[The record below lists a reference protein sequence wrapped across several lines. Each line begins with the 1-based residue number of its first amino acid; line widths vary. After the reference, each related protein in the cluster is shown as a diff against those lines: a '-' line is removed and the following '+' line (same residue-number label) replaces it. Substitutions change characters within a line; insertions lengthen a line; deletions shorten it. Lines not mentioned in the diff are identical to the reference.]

1 MDQSN
6 ELTTETETENAKLQ
20 FKADTDICQQIMDR
34 YATSAAPQHRHLVAT
49 AAAMRS
55 ILTSESLPLIASAY
69 FAAAISSLE
78 SATLDST
85 EVSALLTFLSI
96 AVALVPEQGIAESKA
111 SEAVELLVGV
121 LERDGSL
128 GVATVKCVVKCLGVL
143 LVSFCDLEDWGSVKL
158 GFETLLKFSIDKRPK
173 VRRCAQDCLEKVLKS
188 FQSSTVI
195 KAASKLIN
203 SLFEKYIPLAITL
216 CTSGTVDGSKDEML
230 LKPDHLE
237 VLYMLN
243 VVNLI
248 VPRLSVKVRLKI
260 LSELCKLMT
269 SEFSPLTRHIFKGIE
284 AFVETSR
291 VEVVIPE
298 MENIIVSLASYVSLK
313 KRNPVDTVMTAT
325 ILLKSCMEKL
335 LNGET
340 RSLWTKNVPLV
351 FGALAG
357 LLTSEASIT
366 LQASAFVKELISQL
380 ADVKTYE
387 ILSFEDGDPEN
398 DEARAI
404 KSICAIFEDAIG
416 FESIPNEHILAVISL
431 LFLKLGEISY
441 IFMKRIVL
449 KLADLLTL
457 ASVDMATANHLQHCI
472 GSAVIAM
479 GPERILTLLPIS
491 LNADDFTCSNVWLVP
506 ILKNHVI
513 GASLGYYMEH
523 IVPLA
528 KTFQRASRKVKKSIT
543 GQDLQA
549 HAQELWGLLPAFCRY
564 PTDTC
569 QNFGPLAKL
578 LITLIKKDPSMY
590 ETIAVALQ
598 VLVNQNRNA
607 LTSRDNLDESII
619 NEAKDTVL
627 GIRSVSSYTKKA
639 ATKNIRVL
647 ALCSNDMLKALADLF
662 IDSQHEKC
670 SYLKDAIGCL
680 ASITDSSITQTIF
693 SSLLKRFHI
702 INGEGEFEM
711 LGSHIDNLTDEEHGN
726 PSASEIRIQRSVI
739 MEIASSLV
747 GGAKGDL
754 MDLIYNFIRHT
765 LEASDEFGHH
775 GAYHTLSKI
784 LKEHAWFCSSRY
796 EELIDLLLGVKSP
809 LDVASLRSRFACLH
823 ILLVHTLK
831 MSLEEENTKAFLI
844 LNEIIVTLKDA
855 KEGPRKAAYDVLL
868 LISSSLR
875 DSSCVNPDAPF
886 YKLVNMIL
894 GYLSGLSPH
903 IKSGA
908 VSALSMLVYQDPNIC
923 ISKPDLVHSLLS
935 LLKGKAAEVIKAVL
949 GFVKVMVSSLL
960 AKDMQN
966 LLVDV
971 ISEVLPWSTV
981 SRNHFRSKVTVIL
994 EIMIR
999 KCGFAAVQSVTP
1011 DKYRRFLKTVLEN
1024 RQNKSGP
1031 KEVGTG
1037 TETVTS
1043 DSPAKWPHRK
1053 KRKEMDALSEVN
1065 GSTEHKKRKRE
1076 KKNNYRSS
1084 KPHKAT
1090 GTGGLKLGNSAGDYN
1105 HEKIMICQLKRSG
1118 KTNRSFNEGP
1128 KPRRKRKMDQKT
1140 KGRND
1145 GTAVYTPASASKFN
1159 KHKKFGR
1166 K

>member
-1011 DKYRRFLKTVLEN
+1011 DKYRRFLKTVLEWT
-1024 RQNKSGP
+1024 KYFF
-1031 KEVGTG
+1031 
-1037 TETVTS
+1037 ETS
-1043 DSPAKWPHRK
+1043 HFIFCI
-1053 KRKEMDALSEVN
+1053 
-1065 GSTEHKKRKRE
+1065 
-1076 KKNNYRSS
+1076 
-1084 KPHKAT
+1084 
-1090 GTGGLKLGNSAGDYN
+1090 KL
-1105 HEKIMICQLKRSG
+1105 HL
-1118 KTNRSFNEGP
+1118 
-1128 KPRRKRKMDQKT
+1128 
-1140 KGRND
+1140 
-1145 GTAVYTPASASKFN
+1145 
-1159 KHKKFGR
+1159 
-1166 K
+1166 

>member
-1 MDQSN
+1 
-6 ELTTETETENAKLQ
+6 
-20 FKADTDICQQIMDR
+20 
-34 YATSAAPQHRHLVAT
+34 
-49 AAAMRS
+49 MRS

-111 SEAVELLVGV
+111 SVAVELLVGV

-216 CTSGTVDGSKDEML
+216 RTSGTVDGSKDEML

-380 ADVKTYE
+380 ADVKTNE
-387 ILSFEDGDPEN
+387 ILSFEDGDQEN

-578 LITLIKKDPSMY
+578 LITLIKKDPSMH
-590 ETIAVALQ
+590 ENIAVALQ

-680 ASITDSSITQTIF
+680 ASITDSSITQNIF

-702 INGEGEFEM
+702 VNGEGEFEM

-726 PSASEIRIQRSVI
+726 PSASEICIQRSVI
-739 MEIASSLV
+739 MELASSFV

-754 MDLIYNFIRHT
+754 VDLIYNFIRHT

-809 LDVASLRSRFACLH
+809 VDVASLGSRFACLH

-894 GYLSGLSPH
+894 GYLSGSSPH

-908 VSALSMLVYQDPNIC
+908 VSALSMLVYQDPDIC

-966 LLVDV
+966 LLADV

-1053 KRKEMDALSEVN
+1053 KRKEMDVLSEVN

-1090 GTGGLKLGNSAGDYN
+1090 GTGGLKLGNRAGDYN
-1105 HEKIMICQLKRSG
+1105 HEKIMMGQLKRGG

-1128 KPRRKRKMDQKT
+1128 KPRRKRKMEQKT
-1140 KGRND
+1140 NGRND

>member
-1 MDQSN
+1 
-6 ELTTETETENAKLQ
+6 
-20 FKADTDICQQIMDR
+20 
-34 YATSAAPQHRHLVAT
+34 
-49 AAAMRS
+49 MRS
-55 ILTSESLPLIASAY
+55 ILTSEYLPLIASAY

-216 CTSGTVDGSKDEML
+216 CTSGIVDGSKDEML

-739 MEIASSLV
+739 MELASSLV

-894 GYLSGLSPH
+894 GYLSGSSPH

-1105 HEKIMICQLKRSG
+1105 HEKIMMCQLKRSG

>member
-6 ELTTETETENAKLQ
+6 ELTTETETENEKLQ

-69 FAAAISSLE
+69 FAAAISPLE

-431 LFLKLGEISY
+431 LFLKL
-441 IFMKRIVL
+441 
-449 KLADLLTL
+449 
-457 ASVDMATANHLQHCI
+457 
-472 GSAVIAM
+472 
-479 GPERILTLLPIS
+479 
-491 LNADDFTCSNVWLVP
+491 
-506 ILKNHVI
+506 
-513 GASLGYYMEH
+513 
-523 IVPLA
+523 
-528 KTFQRASRKVKKSIT
+528 VKKSIT

-590 ETIAVALQ
+590 ENIAVALQ

-739 MEIASSLV
+739 MELASSLV

-754 MDLIYNFIRHT
+754 VDLIYNFIRHT

-894 GYLSGLSPH
+894 GYLSGSSPH

-1105 HEKIMICQLKRSG
+1105 HEKIMMGQLKRSG

>member
-1 MDQSN
+1 MH
-6 ELTTETETENAKLQ
+6 EN
-20 FKADTDICQQIMDR
+20 
-34 YATSAAPQHRHLVAT
+34 
-49 AAAMRS
+49 
-55 ILTSESLPLIASAY
+55 
-69 FAAAISSLE
+69 
-78 SATLDST
+78 
-85 EVSALLTFLSI
+85 
-96 AVALVPEQGIAESKA
+96 
-111 SEAVELLVGV
+111 
-121 LERDGSL
+121 
-128 GVATVKCVVKCLGVL
+128 
-143 LVSFCDLEDWGSVKL
+143 
-158 GFETLLKFSIDKRPK
+158 
-173 VRRCAQDCLEKVLKS
+173 
-188 FQSSTVI
+188 
-195 KAASKLIN
+195 
-203 SLFEKYIPLAITL
+203 
-216 CTSGTVDGSKDEML
+216 
-230 LKPDHLE
+230 
-237 VLYMLN
+237 
-243 VVNLI
+243 
-248 VPRLSVKVRLKI
+248 
-260 LSELCKLMT
+260 
-269 SEFSPLTRHIFKGIE
+269 
-284 AFVETSR
+284 
-291 VEVVIPE
+291 
-298 MENIIVSLASYVSLK
+298 
-313 KRNPVDTVMTAT
+313 
-325 ILLKSCMEKL
+325 
-335 LNGET
+335 
-340 RSLWTKNVPLV
+340 
-351 FGALAG
+351 
-357 LLTSEASIT
+357 
-366 LQASAFVKELISQL
+366 
-380 ADVKTYE
+380 
-387 ILSFEDGDPEN
+387 
-398 DEARAI
+398 
-404 KSICAIFEDAIG
+404 
-416 FESIPNEHILAVISL
+416 
-431 LFLKLGEISY
+431 
-441 IFMKRIVL
+441 
-449 KLADLLTL
+449 
-457 ASVDMATANHLQHCI
+457 
-472 GSAVIAM
+472 
-479 GPERILTLLPIS
+479 
-491 LNADDFTCSNVWLVP
+491 
-506 ILKNHVI
+506 
-513 GASLGYYMEH
+513 
-523 IVPLA
+523 
-528 KTFQRASRKVKKSIT
+528 
-543 GQDLQA
+543 
-549 HAQELWGLLPAFCRY
+549 
-564 PTDTC
+564 
-569 QNFGPLAKL
+569 
-578 LITLIKKDPSMY
+578 
-590 ETIAVALQ
+590 IAVALQ

-680 ASITDSSITQTIF
+680 ASITDSSITQNIF

-726 PSASEIRIQRSVI
+726 PSASEICIQRSVI
-739 MEIASSLV
+739 MELASSLV

-754 MDLIYNFIRHT
+754 VDLIYNFIRHT

-809 LDVASLRSRFACLH
+809 VDVASLGSRFACLH

-868 LISSSLR
+868 LISSNLR

-894 GYLSGLSPH
+894 GYLSGSSPH

-923 ISKPDLVHSLLS
+923 NSKPDLVHSLLS

-966 LLVDV
+966 LLADV

-1037 TETVTS
+1037 KETVTS

-1090 GTGGLKLGNSAGDYN
+1090 GTGGLKLGNRAGDYN
-1105 HEKIMICQLKRSG
+1105 HEKIMMGQLKRSG

>member
-173 VRRCAQDCLEKVLKS
+173 L
-188 FQSSTVI
+188 
-195 KAASKLIN
+195 
-203 SLFEKYIPLAITL
+203 PLALIDLRYKTL
-216 CTSGTVDGSKDEML
+216 VHADIVTRTVDGSKDEML

-670 SYLKDAIGCL
+670 SYLKVFHDIFTFFYFPFLVLLRCRDAIGCL